1 MFKKMKELHLLIQNR
16 VSSAKIIIP
25 SPVLRVDKANSDIS
39 NKKFISLLN
48 SIDWGSIHHEKMD
61 ESHLNEY
68 GLQINRTGT
77 INLAKNLISR
87 IR

>member
-1 MFKKMKELHLLIQNR
+1 MKELHLLVQKR
-16 VSSAKIIIP
+16 ASSAKIFMP
-25 SPVLRVDKANSDIS
+25 SPVLRVDKANSDIN
-39 NKKFISLLN
+39 NKKFMSLLN
-48 SIDWGSIHHEKMD
+48 STDWGSIHHEKID

-87 IR
+87 LR